1 MENPDVI
8 PASSLY
14 PSTDNTVNAY
24 SAVSPVRAKEY
35 GEKRIPSRNLK
46 QKSGSIFLNEN
57 EEERSE

>member
-1 MENPDVI
+1 VS

-14 PSTDNTVNAY
+14 PSTDNNVNAY

-35 GEKRIPSRNLK
+35 GEKRIPSRDLK
-46 QKSGSIFLNEN
+46 QKSGSIFLNDN